1 MTQYMGIKI
10 DEARDKLL
18 SEQANKLLK
27 DYYCQTGET
36 SPQQA
41 FARAAKAY
49 SYGDIKLAQRIYEYA
64 SKGWFMFA
72 SPVLSNAPLSTKK
85 IKALF
90 LVFYLL

>member
-41 FARAAKAY
+41 FARASKDY
-49 SYGDIKLAQRIYEYA
+49 SYLI
-64 SKGWFMFA
+64 
-72 SPVLSNAPLSTKK
+72 
-85 IKALF
+85 
-90 LVFYLL
+90 